1 MKKVRAVSFYNEQ
14 EKGSSIGLYNEQNV
28 ASVC

>member
-1 MKKVRAVSFYNEQ
+1 MKKVRAVSLYNEQ
-14 EKGSSIGLYNEQNV
+14 EKGSSIGLYNEQDV

>member
-1 MKKVRAVSFYNEQ
+1 MKKVRAVSLYNEQ
-14 EKGSSIGLYNEQNV
+14 EKGSSIALYNEQDV